1 MLKFPFR
8 FLSALLKLFGRIALI
23 LGGAVLYSFGQ
34 MAWAF
39 INGDI
44 DLNTEKSTNSPRYLN
59 DARRLLWL
67 GHLEDDI

>member
-1 MLKFPFR
+1 MLNFFFR
-8 FLSALLKLFGRIALI
+8 LPSSLFKLFWRIALI

-44 DLNTEKSTNSPRYLN
+44 DLNTEKSTNSPGYLN
-59 DARRLLWL
+59 DVRRLLWL
-67 GHLEDDI
+67 GHLDDDI